1 MFKKLYKEIGEFREQ
16 ADKILSRVD
25 YHCCDIV
32 TSIKVIREKVGYMP
46 DVKSMQK
53 TIDSQQRTIEQ
64 LTNALRD
71 KYEHGLFIF
80 SEDGRNPMVIRN
92 GKELTNKMTTYFD
105 IAWKPGEIPYITIEQ
120 CAGTYHDMEV

>member
-1 MFKKLYKEIGEFREQ
+1 MFKKLHKEIKSIYEQ
-16 ADKILSRVD
+16 LDRIFNRVD
-25 YHCCDIV
+25 YRYSDID
-32 TSIKVIREKVGYMP
+32 TNIKVVREKVGYMP

-64 LTNALRD
+64 LTNALVN

-105 IAWKPGEIPYITIEQ
+105 VAWKPGEIPYITIEQ
-120 CAGTYHDMEV
+120 CAATYHDMEE